1 MVSGLMSRR
10 ERRESVGF
18 VTNSIVGTFRAR
30 IYENS
35 VFKAF
40 FEELWKIMKLASSF
54 NFPQKLELL
63 ELILFIEEAEMN
75 LKLVKWSPPNRT

>member
-40 FEELWKIMKLASSF
+40 FEEL
-54 NFPQKLELL
+54 
-63 ELILFIEEAEMN
+63 
-75 LKLVKWSPPNRT
+75 